1 MNSRQADITHE
12 ILVKVIWNNK
22 RKLGRTRSKIFF
34 VRPMLVLIM
43 DENNLH
49 NEIILLLQIM
59 IN

>member
-49 NEIILLLQIM
+49 NQIILLLQIM